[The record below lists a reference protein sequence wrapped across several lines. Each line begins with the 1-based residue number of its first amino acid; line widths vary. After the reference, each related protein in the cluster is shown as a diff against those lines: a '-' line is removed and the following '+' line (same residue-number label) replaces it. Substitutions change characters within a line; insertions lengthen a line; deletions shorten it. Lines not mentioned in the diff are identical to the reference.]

1 MESATSFTAVSGWGV
16 VIVGVTAL
24 LAALVAGRERNADI
38 WLAIWLGEALLSFA
52 IAGSA
57 TVRKA
62 RTSGQPLL
70 SMPGKRFALSFS
82 PPMIV
87 GALLTVALYRAGFL
101 SAIPGVWMLLYG
113 TGIVTGGAFSVPV
126 VPVMGLCFMAVGTAA
141 LFVPAAWPPPLAG
154 FTSYSDSSS
163 PGGTVAKSGALR
175 QSASR
180 KPEKPA
186 EQLGEIPGRAA
197 PGAQDLDRLIHE
209 RMRLAIVSALAV
221 NESLTFNDL
230 KKLLDTT
237 DGNLSVHARKL
248 EDAGY
253 VACAKYFEGRLPKT
267 EFRLTASGRQA
278 LERYLDHME
287 ALIRATRDR

>member
-1 MESATSFTAVSGWGV
+1 
-16 VIVGVTAL
+16 
-24 LAALVAGRERNADI
+24 
-38 WLAIWLGEALLSFA
+38 
-52 IAGSA
+52 
-57 TVRKA
+57 
-62 RTSGQPLL
+62 
-70 SMPGKRFALSFS
+70 
-82 PPMIV
+82 
-87 GALLTVALYRAGFL
+87 
-101 SAIPGVWMLLYG
+101 
-113 TGIVTGGAFSVPV
+113 
-126 VPVMGLCFMAVGTAA
+126 
-141 LFVPAAWPPPLAG
+141 
-154 FTSYSDSSS
+154 
-163 PGGTVAKSGALR
+163 VAKSGALR